1 MKRFLKLILPPRLIQ
16 RLRGLNKAVKYKYRF
31 LKILFDVTQGKV
43 DNVILGAAETYQ
55 VGWHATNQQWLDITK
70 RNDWDKIFSVKGSI
84 KRIVAEHV
92 FEHLTEKQTQI
103 ALDLIFQN
111 LTAGGRVRIAVP
123 DGYNPDQD
131 YLRHVGIAGIGP
143 DAADHKQL
151 LNRTSLQKLMSEA
164 GFSTT
169 LIEGYSK
176 NGKLTSLDYDPKD
189 GFILRSRRNPN
200 RISAEGWEFKDAQ
213 TSLIVDGV
221 KPSKR
226 SQCH

>member
-1 MKRFLKLILPPRLIQ
+1 MSETFFKINPAPKTYSTASWT
-16 RLRGLNKAVKYKYRF
+16 NKAVKYRYRF
-31 LKILFDVTQGKV
+31 LKILFDVKQGKV
-43 DNVILGAAETYQ
+43 DNVILGAAETYRW
-55 VGWHATNQQWLDITK
+55 VVTNQQWLDITK

-111 LTAGGRVRIAVP
+111 LTAGGRLRIAVP

-169 LIEGYSK
+169 LIEGYAK

-200 RISAEGWEFKDAQ
+200 RISAKGWEFKDAQ

-221 KPSKR
+221 KPLKR
-226 SQCH
+226 S